1 MYQNPVVI
9 VKRPGAPSEFYTD
22 NLSDLTDRRICEG
35 AVDALQIL
43 EETPAHV
50 LIIESDL
57 VDMSAPELAEV
68 IRDIDSEKSHY
79 TYIIV
84 LADELNE
91 QLTAAAEQ
99 DIDHIVPKGDAER
112 LKFAAT
118 VGGRIADQI
127 NDLEDNK
134 LALVRERDV
143 LRKGQLLDPLTGL
156 GNRRLA
162 EQSLSDMIRQIEA
175 RGGAVCLLI
184 IKVGN
189 YETVK
194 EEHDEHIAEELIK
207 AIAERL
213 EGLVRPMDIATY
225 FNDGEFAL
233 ILLQP
238 SMENCTAECYQR
250 IFDGIQL
257 KSYRTAVGYL
267 DAKIGI
273 SLCASHAENGPPLP
287 EKMISVAESH
297 LAEAVSKQQIIVE
310 HLVE

>member
-9 VKRPGAPSEFYTD
+9 VKHPGAPGDFYD
-22 NLSDLTDRRICEG
+22 ENLKHLTDKRICEG
-35 AVDALQIL
+35 AVDALQVL
-43 EETPAHV
+43 EETPAHI

-57 VDMSAPELAEV
+57 VDMSATELAEV
-68 IRDIDSEKSHY
+68 IRDIDSEKSHF

-84 LADELNE
+84 LADELDE
-91 QLTAAAEQ
+91 QLAAAAEQ
-99 DIDHIVPKGDAER
+99 DVDQIVPKNDAQR
-112 LKFAAT
+112 LVFAVTAA
-118 VGGRIADQI
+118 GRISDCI
-127 NDLEDNK
+127 NDLEVNK
-134 LALVRERDV
+134 AALVREREV

-162 EQSLSDMIRQIEA
+162 EQSLNDMIRQIEA

-189 YETVK
+189 YEALM
-194 EEHDEHIAEELIK
+194 EEHDEHIAQELIK
-207 AIAERL
+207 AIAERID
-213 EGLVRPMDIATY
+213 GLIRPMDIATY
-225 FNDGEFAL
+225 FRDGEFAL

-267 DAKIGI
+267 EATIGM

-297 LAEAVSKQQIIVE
+297 LEEAVSKQTIVVE
-310 HLVE
+310 HLVD